1 MADRNVKVDPAATRK
16 EVQAIADTVRS
27 VAVPGPVPE
36 ASGDT
41 PIDLALKS
49 VAEAQQRHAAAW
61 AETLS
66 ATVPVQQAE
75 AENAVQM
82 LETTEE
88 ENSEAIARVY
98 PESGAQSGAAGIRDV

>member
-1 MADRNVKVDPAATRK
+1 MADRNIKVDPAATRK
-16 EVQAIADTVRS
+16 EIQAIADTVRS

-41 PIDLALKS
+41 PIDLALKA
-49 VAEAQQRHAAAW
+49 VADAQQRHADAW
-61 AETLS
+61 AEAVA

-82 LETTEE
+82 LETQEE
-88 ENSEAIARVY
+88 ENASSIARVY
-98 PESGAQSGAAGIRDV
+98 PESGGAGVRDI